1 MLKTTPTFKK
11 DYSMSRPVKVNETPS
26 VFSTAPI
33 KSANGTDVLIMAAD
47 YSVWNDTQGKFIRTE
62 DAVRK

>member
-1 MLKTTPTFKK
+1 
-11 DYSMSRPVKVNETPS
+11 MSRPVKVNETPS